1 MHTKET
7 SDKPEGA
14 RQMKKKSILAT
25 ASTLLLGFAVNAS
38 AGDLLGY
45 PVVET
50 QLRFYSLIIGLIA
63 ISVVLVAASCLCS
76 RPVEEKNEAAKPPA
90 SGTFSRFASAHFAK

>member
-1 MHTKET
+1 
-7 SDKPEGA
+7 
-14 RQMKKKSILAT
+14 MKKKSILAT
-25 ASTLLLGFAVNAS
+25 ASTFLLGFAVNAS

-63 ISVVLVAASCLCS
+63 ISVALVAASCLFS
-76 RPVEEKNEAAKPPA
+76 QPVEEKKRAAKPA
-90 SGTFSRFASAHFAK
+90 ARETFNRFASAHSTK